1 MTMTRDVDR
10 LDRHTVVVA
19 STLVLG
25 GLMVVLDVTVTNV
38 AIGRLSQAMRA
49 PLPVIQ
55 WVVTGYTLA
64 LATVVPTAA
73 SAVRRFGA
81 KRVYLFALGLFMVG
95 SVLTGLAWDVQALI
109 AFRVLQ
115 GLGGGLVMPVGMTIA
130 LRAAKPS
137 QRGRVMGIL
146 GIPGLIGPVLGP
158 TLGGWL
164 MDALSW
170 QWIFFV
176 NLPVGVLAV
185 ILVGR
190 LLPSEPSN
198 PARRVDLAGLL
209 LLSTGLAALVYGL
222 ATAGEHG
229 AFLEADVLLPVLGG
243 AGLVAGFL
251 VRALIVAY
259 PAVDVRLLRLRP
271 MAAGAGVLTT
281 FAAAYFGSMFLT
293 PLYYQLA
300 RGMSATAAGALMI
313 PQALAT
319 GITMQVASRLVD
331 RVSARSVV
339 GVGAALAASGYLGAA
354 VTMAEDTPL
363 WLLVGCLT
371 VGGVGVGATL
381 MPTITTATRQLDHD
395 AVPSGTTLLTM
406 GNQVAVSIGTA
417 VISVLLTMAL
427 RDGLPQVAETG
438 AGALYGLSDA
448 QRQAVAPLLAD
459 AFQAAFTLPVALMA
473 ISLLITLLFLPAAIP
488 HALDEENR

>member
-158 TLGGWL
+158 TLG
-164 MDALSW
+164 
-170 QWIFFV
+170 
-176 NLPVGVLAV
+176 
-185 ILVGR
+185 
-190 LLPSEPSN
+190 
-198 PARRVDLAGLL
+198 
-209 LLSTGLAALVYGL
+209 
-222 ATAGEHG
+222 
-229 AFLEADVLLPVLGG
+229 
-243 AGLVAGFL
+243 
-251 VRALIVAY
+251 
-259 PAVDVRLLRLRP
+259 
-271 MAAGAGVLTT
+271 
-281 FAAAYFGSMFLT
+281 
-293 PLYYQLA
+293 
-300 RGMSATAAGALMI
+300 
-313 PQALAT
+313 
-319 GITMQVASRLVD
+319 
-331 RVSARSVV
+331 
-339 GVGAALAASGYLGAA
+339 
-354 VTMAEDTPL
+354 
-363 WLLVGCLT
+363 
-371 VGGVGVGATL
+371 
-381 MPTITTATRQLDHD
+381 
-395 AVPSGTTLLTM
+395 
-406 GNQVAVSIGTA
+406 
-417 VISVLLTMAL
+417 
-427 RDGLPQVAETG
+427 
-438 AGALYGLSDA
+438 
-448 QRQAVAPLLAD
+448 
-459 AFQAAFTLPVALMA
+459 
-473 ISLLITLLFLPAAIP
+473 
-488 HALDEENR
+488 